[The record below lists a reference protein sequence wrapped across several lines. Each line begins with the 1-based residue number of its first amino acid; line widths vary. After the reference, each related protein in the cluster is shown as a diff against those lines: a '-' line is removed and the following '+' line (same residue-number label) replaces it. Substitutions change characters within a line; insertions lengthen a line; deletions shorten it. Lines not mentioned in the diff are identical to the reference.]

1 MFEQR
6 QVPDLKNVP
15 QITGVGRGPRV
26 RFVPAFVAGAL
37 ANSTSAS
44 PPSVSVLHG
53 TSGGGVNSGHRHHL
67 DLQRHQFGHTASHRR
82 FRRSSSA
89 TAHRSTRSHDECG
102 QGRLLRRRRARFSP
116 DICDGRRQARRSR
129 RCLRFRGADV
139 VNRERIL
146 PDSRVSPGRH
156 SQVKVTR
163 RTRAPARW
171 RMMFDV
177 RTQPPVPGMP
187 SPPTLRR
194 PSPQAPPD
202 AAYCWAARVSASPVP
217 CTVPGGPPQ
226 HLPRRPARAA
236 MTFSR
241 TVWPREIR
249 YPTGSSCGRGSP
261 TPAATPG
268 SGVGA
273 PVQVTWRIGTDSAL
287 RSVVASGTTTTG
299 PERDFTVKIDATGL
313 SRHPLLV
320 RVRSHLRRDD
330 AQVTDRCDSH
340 RAPADADVSRVRF
353 GVVSCANWE
362 ADTSAR
368 TATSA
373 VATSARSCTSATT
386 TTSTRPVST
395 RVKGTRSVSTH
406 RETRPGRP
414 RLPIRHAQYKTD
426 TDLAALHRALPWIC
440 TWDDHESADNSW
452 LGGAEN
458 HSPSEGSWAA
468 RKAAAERAYYEW
480 MPVRPPA
487 DAGGLHLYRR
497 LRFGNLLDLSMLDLR
512 TYRDREVSVLSRK
525 IDDKARSI
533 TGKAQLKWLTD
544 GLTGSTATW
553 RIVGN
558 PVMITPVLLPPLDR
572 ATTGAITDVLGIPE
586 GGIPT
591 TPTSGTATPPT
602 AHGCCAPSGTRRF
615 PTWCSSPATS
625 TRRGRAM
632 SC

>member
-1 MFEQR
+1 
-6 QVPDLKNVP
+6 
-15 QITGVGRGPRV
+15 
-26 RFVPAFVAGAL
+26 
-37 ANSTSAS
+37 
-44 PPSVSVLHG
+44 
-53 TSGGGVNSGHRHHL
+53 
-67 DLQRHQFGHTASHRR
+67 
-82 FRRSSSA
+82 
-89 TAHRSTRSHDECG
+89 
-102 QGRLLRRRRARFSP
+102 
-116 DICDGRRQARRSR
+116 
-129 RCLRFRGADV
+129 
-139 VNRERIL
+139 
-146 PDSRVSPGRH
+146 
-156 SQVKVTR
+156 
-163 RTRAPARW
+163 
-171 RMMFDV
+171 MMFDV

-187 SPPTLRR
+187 SPAD
-194 PSPQAPPD
+194 APPTVTAGSPSRRSVLLGGAGIGVAGALYGAGRS
-202 AAYCWAARVSASPVP
+202 AAAPAAPPRPRSHDVFAHGVASGDPLPDRVILWTRV
-217 CTVPGGPPQ
+217 
-226 HLPRRPARAA
+226 
-236 MTFSR
+236 
-241 TVWPREIR
+241 
-249 YPTGSSCGRGSP
+249 SP

-313 SRHPLLV
+313 SPDTRYWYEFALTSAGTTH
-320 RVRSHLRRDD
+320 RSPIGATRT
-330 AQVTDRCDSH
+330 AP
-340 RAPADADVSRVRF
+340 PADADVSRVRF

-362 ADTSAR
+362 AGYFGAYRHLLGRRDLSAIVHLGDYYYEYKTGEYTGKGHAIRVHAPRNEAR
-368 TATSA
+368 TL
-373 VATSARSCTSATT
+373 RDY
-386 TTSTRPVST
+386 R
-395 RVKGTRSVSTH
+395 
-406 RETRPGRP
+406 
-414 RLPIRHAQYKTD
+414 IRHAQYKTD

-586 GGIPT
+586 GGIPYNADQWDGYT
-591 TPTSGTATPPT
+591 ADRARLLRTIRDKKISNVVFITGDIHTSWACDVPVDAARYRSTGAVATELVVPSVTASNIDEMIKVPEHTVSNAIPPAIT
-602 AHGCCAPSGTRRF
+602 ALNPHIKWTDLDAHGYGVLTVTKAAVQMDWYFLRDKTQPRTGEYHGRSFRVRSGSNRVI
-615 PTWCSSPATS
+615 PVVNPIP
-625 TRRGRAM
+625 
-632 SC
+632 